1 VENNKSFFGTQ
12 GILIVILGLAGT
24 LSIALMI
31 LFKAKISDA
40 QNQNVIVKNKD
51 IAANIKTQQRLEE
64 FKTEMLTSWQQEAQA
79 KGFSTDVPSNFQGI
93 VISEAK
99 LPPEKKVIALT
110 FDDGPWPSST
120 AKVLDILK
128 KNNIKG
134 TFFVVGQNVKN
145 YPDLSKRV
153 VAEGHIIANHTW
165 HHWYHYM
172 NAQAAAYE
180 VANTGDI
187 IYQTTGVKTS
197 LFRPPGG
204 IMSNGVAAYAKNN
217 NYAIIM
223 WSADSMDYS
232 RPGVPKLINNIF
244 REAKPGGIVLM
255 HDGGGDRSR
264 TVTALP
270 EIISKFRK
278 QGYEFVTVPELLE
291 MQDQY
296 PKLLAQKPQKAVK
309 TIKSQTSQKPEKP

>member
-12 GILIVILGLAGT
+12 GILIALVGLTGT

-31 LFKAKISDA
+31 LFKNKTSDA
-40 QNQNVIVKNKD
+40 QSSSVSVEINNTT
-51 IAANIKTQQRLEE
+51 ANIKTQQRLEE
-64 FKTEMLTSWQQEAQA
+64 LKTEMLTSWQQQAQA

-110 FDDGPWPSST
+110 FDDGPWPNTT

-128 KNNIKG
+128 KNRIKS

-145 YPDLSKRV
+145 YPDLTKQI
-153 VAEGHIIANHTW
+153 VADGHIIANHTW
-165 HHWYHYM
+165 HHWYHQM

-180 VANTGDI
+180 VANTTDI
-187 IYQTTGVKTS
+187 IYQTTGVRTS

-204 IMSNGVAAYAKNN
+204 IMNNGVAAYAKNN
-217 NYAIIM
+217 KYAVIM

-232 RPGVPKLINNIF
+232 RPAVPRLMNNIF

-255 HDGGGDRSR
+255 HDGGGDRSH
-264 TVTALP
+264 TVKALP
-270 EIISKFRK
+270 EIISRFRK

-296 PKLLAQKPQKAVK
+296 PQLTAKNKSKSPQLQKPKR
-309 TIKSQTSQKPEKP
+309 P

>member
-1 VENNKSFFGTQ
+1 MENNKSFFGTQ
-12 GILIVILGLAGT
+12 GILIALVGLTGT

-31 LFKAKISDA
+31 LFKNKTSDA
-40 QNQNVIVKNKD
+40 QSPSISVEINNTTANV
-51 IAANIKTQQRLEE
+51 KTQQRLEE
-64 FKTEMLTSWQQEAQA
+64 LKTEMLTSWQQQAQA

-110 FDDGPWPSST
+110 FDDGPWPNTT

-128 KNNIKG
+128 KNRIKS

-145 YPDLSKRV
+145 YPDLTKQI
-153 VAEGHIIANHTW
+153 VADGHIIANHTW
-165 HHWYHYM
+165 HHWYHQM

-187 IYQTTGVKTS
+187 IYQTTGVRTS

-204 IMSNGVAAYAKNN
+204 IMNNGVAAYAKNN
-217 NYAIIM
+217 KYAVIM

-232 RPGVPKLINNIF
+232 RPAVPRLMNNIF

-255 HDGGGDRSR
+255 HDGGGDRSN
-264 TVTALP
+264 TVKALP
-270 EIISKFRK
+270 EIISRFRK

-291 MQDQY
+291 MQDQH
-296 PKLLAQKPQKAVK
+296 PQLTAKNKSKSPQLQKPK
-309 TIKSQTSQKPEKP
+309 KP

>member
-1 VENNKSFFGTQ
+1 MENNKSFFGTQ
-12 GILIVILGLAGT
+12 GILIAILGLTGT

-40 QNQNVIVKNKD
+40 QSQGVVVKNKD
-51 IAANIKTQQRLEE
+51 IAANVKTQQRLEE
-64 FKTEMLTSWQQEAQA
+64 FKTEMLTTWQQEAQA
-79 KGFSTDVPSNFQGI
+79 KGVSTDVPSNFQGI

-99 LPPEKKVIALT
+99 LPPGKKVIALT

-145 YPDLSKRV
+145 YPDLTKRV
-153 VAEGHIIANHTW
+153 VTDGHIIANHTW
-165 HHWYHYM
+165 HHWYHHM
-172 NAQAAAYE
+172 NAQTAAYE
-180 VANTGDI
+180 VANTTDI

-204 IMSNGVAAYAKNN
+204 NMRNGVAAYAKSNK
-217 NYAIIM
+217 YAVIM
-223 WSADSMDYS
+223 WSSDSMDYS
-232 RPGVPKLINNIF
+232 RPGVPRLINNIF

-255 HDGGGDRSR
+255 HDGGGDRSH
-264 TVTALP
+264 TVKALP
-270 EIISKFRK
+270 EIINKFRK

-296 PKLLAQKPQKAVK
+296 PHLVAQKSQKSQKAK
-309 TIKSQTSQKPEKP
+309 KP

>member
-1 VENNKSFFGTQ
+1 MENNKSFFGTQ
-12 GILIVILGLAGT
+12 GILIAILGLTGT

-40 QNQNVIVKNKD
+40 QSQGVIVKNKD
-51 IAANIKTQQRLEE
+51 IAANVKTQQRLEE
-64 FKTEMLTSWQQEAQA
+64 FKTEMLTTWQQEAQV
-79 KGFSTDVPSNFQGI
+79 KGVSTDVPSNFQGI

-99 LPPEKKVIALT
+99 LPPGKKVIALT

-145 YPDLSKRV
+145 YPDLTKRV
-153 VAEGHIIANHTW
+153 VTDGHIIANHTW
-165 HHWYHYM
+165 HHWYHHM
-172 NAQAAAYE
+172 NAQTAAYE
-180 VANTGDI
+180 VANTTDI
-187 IYQTTGVKTS
+187 IYKTTGIKTS

-204 IMSNGVAAYAKNN
+204 NMRNGVAAYAKSNK
-217 NYAIIM
+217 YAVIM
-223 WSADSMDYS
+223 WSSDSMDYS
-232 RPGVPKLINNIF
+232 RPGVPRLINNIF

-255 HDGGGDRSR
+255 HDGGGDRSH
-264 TVTALP
+264 TVKALP
-270 EIISKFRK
+270 EIISRFRK

-296 PKLLAQKPQKAVK
+296 PHLVAQKSQKSQKAK
-309 TIKSQTSQKPEKP
+309 KP

>member
-1 VENNKSFFGTQ
+1 MENNKSFFGTQ
-12 GILIVILGLAGT
+12 GILIALVGLTGT

-31 LFKAKISDA
+31 LFKNKTSDA
-40 QNQNVIVKNKD
+40 QSSSVSVEINNTT
-51 IAANIKTQQRLEE
+51 ANIKTQQRLEE
-64 FKTEMLTSWQQEAQA
+64 LKTEMLTSWQQQAQA

-110 FDDGPWPSST
+110 FDDGPWPNTT

-128 KNNIKG
+128 KNRIKS

-145 YPDLSKRV
+145 YPDLTKQI
-153 VAEGHIIANHTW
+153 VADGHIIANHTW
-165 HHWYHYM
+165 HHWYHQM

-187 IYQTTGVKTS
+187 IYQTTGVRTS

-204 IMSNGVAAYAKNN
+204 IMNNGVAAFAKNN
-217 NYAIIM
+217 KYAVIM

-232 RPGVPKLINNIF
+232 RPAVPRLMNNIF

-255 HDGGGDRSR
+255 HDGGGDRSH
-264 TVTALP
+264 TVKALP
-270 EIISKFRK
+270 EIISRFRK

-291 MQDQY
+291 MQDQH
-296 PKLLAQKPQKAVK
+296 PQLTAKNKSKSPQLQKPK
-309 TIKSQTSQKPEKP
+309 KP

>member
-1 VENNKSFFGTQ
+1 MENNKSSFGTQ
-12 GILIVILGLAGT
+12 GILIALIGLTGT

-31 LFKAKISDA
+31 LFKARISDA
-40 QNQNVIVKNKD
+40 QSQGVIVKNED
-51 IAANIKTQQRLEE
+51 IVANVKTQQRLEE

-110 FDDGPWPSST
+110 FDDGPWPNST

-145 YPDLSKRV
+145 YPDLTRRV
-153 VAEGHIIANHTW
+153 VTDGHVIANHTW
-165 HHWYHYM
+165 HHWYHHM

-204 IMSNGVAAYAKNN
+204 IMNNGVAAYAKSNK
-217 NYAIIM
+217 YAVIM
-223 WSADSMDYS
+223 WSSDSMDYA
-232 RPGVPKLINNIF
+232 RPSVPKLINNIF

-255 HDGGGDRSR
+255 HDGGGDRSH
-264 TVTALP
+264 TVKALP
-270 EIISKFRK
+270 EIISRFRK

-291 MQDQY
+291 MQNQY
-296 PKLLAQKPQKAVK
+296 PQLVAQNKTKSQKPQKPK
-309 TIKSQTSQKPEKP
+309 KP

>member
-12 GILIVILGLAGT
+12 GILIALVGLTGT

-31 LFKAKISDA
+31 LFKNKTSEA
-40 QNQNVIVKNKD
+40 QNQSISVEINNTTANV
-51 IAANIKTQQRLEE
+51 KTQQRLEE
-64 FKTEMLTSWQQEAQA
+64 LKTEMLTSWQQQAQA

-110 FDDGPWPSST
+110 FDDGPWPNTT

-128 KNNIKG
+128 KNRIKS

-145 YPDLSKRV
+145 YPDLTKQI
-153 VAEGHIIANHTW
+153 VADGHVIANHTW
-165 HHWYHYM
+165 HHWYHHM

-187 IYQTTGVKTS
+187 IYQTTGVRTS

-204 IMSNGVAAYAKNN
+204 IMNNGVAAYAKNN
-217 NYAIIM
+217 KYAVIM

-232 RPGVPKLINNIF
+232 RPAVPRLMNNIF

-255 HDGGGDRSR
+255 HDGGGDRSH
-264 TVTALP
+264 TVKALP
-270 EIISKFRK
+270 EIISRFRK

-296 PKLLAQKPQKAVK
+296 PQLTAKNKSKSPQLQKPK
-309 TIKSQTSQKPEKP
+309 KP

>member
-1 VENNKSFFGTQ
+1 MGTQ
-12 GILIVILGLAGT
+12 GILIGLIGLTGT

-51 IAANIKTQQRLEE
+51 IAANVKTQQRLEE

-79 KGFSTDVPSNFQGI
+79 KGFATDVPPKFQGI

-128 KNNIKG
+128 KNKIKG

-145 YPDLSKRV
+145 YPDLTKRV
-153 VAEGHIIANHTW
+153 VTDGHIIANHTW
-165 HHWYHYM
+165 HHWYHHM
-172 NAQAAAYE
+172 NAQTAAYE
-180 VANTGDI
+180 VANTTDI
-187 IYQTTGVKTS
+187 IYKTTGIKTS

-204 IMSNGVAAYAKNN
+204 NMRNGVAAYAKSNK
-217 NYAIIM
+217 YAVIM
-223 WSADSMDYS
+223 WSSDSMDYS
-232 RPGVPKLINNIF
+232 RPGVPRLINNIF

-255 HDGGGDRSR
+255 HDGGGDRSH
-264 TVTALP
+264 TVKALP

-296 PKLLAQKPQKAVK
+296 PQLVAHNKTKSQKPQKPK
-309 TIKSQTSQKPEKP
+309 KP

>member
-12 GILIVILGLAGT
+12 GILIALVGLTGT

-31 LFKAKISDA
+31 LFKNKTSEA
-40 QNQNVIVKNKD
+40 QNQSISVEINNTTANV
-51 IAANIKTQQRLEE
+51 KTQQRLEE
-64 FKTEMLTSWQQEAQA
+64 LKTEMLTSWQQQAQA

-110 FDDGPWPSST
+110 FDDGPWPNTT

-128 KNNIKG
+128 KNRIKS

-145 YPDLSKRV
+145 YPDLTKQI
-153 VAEGHIIANHTW
+153 VADGHIIANHTW
-165 HHWYHYM
+165 HHWYHQM

-180 VANTGDI
+180 VANTTDI
-187 IYQTTGVKTS
+187 IYQTTGVRTS

-204 IMSNGVAAYAKNN
+204 IMNNGVAAYAKNN
-217 NYAIIM
+217 KYAVIM

-232 RPGVPKLINNIF
+232 RPAVPRLMNNIF

-255 HDGGGDRSR
+255 HDGGGDRSH
-264 TVTALP
+264 TVKALP
-270 EIISKFRK
+270 EIISRFRK
-278 QGYEFVTVPELLE
+278 QGYEFVTVPQLLE
-291 MQDQY
+291 MQDQH
-296 PKLLAQKPQKAVK
+296 PQLTAKNKSKSPQLQKPK
-309 TIKSQTSQKPEKP
+309 KP

>member
-12 GILIVILGLAGT
+12 GILIALVGLTGT

-31 LFKAKISDA
+31 LFKNKTSEA
-40 QNQNVIVKNKD
+40 QNQSVSVEINNTTANV
-51 IAANIKTQQRLEE
+51 KTQQRLEE
-64 FKTEMLTSWQQEAQA
+64 LKTEMLTSWQQQAQA

-110 FDDGPWPSST
+110 FDDGPWPNTT

-128 KNNIKG
+128 KNRIKS

-145 YPDLSKRV
+145 YPDLTKQI
-153 VAEGHIIANHTW
+153 VADGHIIANHTW
-165 HHWYHYM
+165 HHWYHQM

-187 IYQTTGVKTS
+187 IYQTTGVRTS

-204 IMSNGVAAYAKNN
+204 IMNNGVAAYAKNN
-217 NYAIIM
+217 KYAVIM

-232 RPGVPKLINNIF
+232 RPAVPRLMNNIF

-255 HDGGGDRSR
+255 HDGGGDRSH
-264 TVTALP
+264 TVKALP
-270 EIISKFRK
+270 EIISRFRK

-291 MQDQY
+291 MQDQH
-296 PKLLAQKPQKAVK
+296 PQLTAKNKSKSPQLQKPK
-309 TIKSQTSQKPEKP
+309 KP

>member
-1 VENNKSFFGTQ
+1 MENNKSFFGTQ
-12 GILIVILGLAGT
+12 GILIALVGLTGT

-31 LFKAKISDA
+31 LFKNKTSEA
-40 QNQNVIVKNKD
+40 QNQSISVEINNTNANV
-51 IAANIKTQQRLEE
+51 KTQQRLEE
-64 FKTEMLTSWQQEAQA
+64 LKTEMLTSWQQQAQA

-110 FDDGPWPSST
+110 FDDGPWPNTT

-128 KNNIKG
+128 KNRIKS

-145 YPDLSKRV
+145 YPDLTKQI
-153 VAEGHIIANHTW
+153 VADGHIIANHTW
-165 HHWYHYM
+165 HHWYHQM

-187 IYQTTGVKTS
+187 IYQTTGVRTS

-204 IMSNGVAAYAKNN
+204 IMNNGVAAYTKNN
-217 NYAIIM
+217 KYAVII

-232 RPGVPKLINNIF
+232 RPAVPRLMNNIF

-255 HDGGGDRSR
+255 HDGGGDRSH
-264 TVTALP
+264 TVKALP
-270 EIISKFRK
+270 EIISRFRK

-291 MQDQY
+291 MQDQH
-296 PKLLAQKPQKAVK
+296 PQLTAKNKSKSPQLQKPKR
-309 TIKSQTSQKPEKP
+309 P

>member
-1 VENNKSFFGTQ
+1 MENNKSFFGTQ
-12 GILIVILGLAGT
+12 GILIALVGLTGT

-31 LFKAKISDA
+31 LFKNKTSDA
-40 QNQNVIVKNKD
+40 QSSSVSVEINNTT
-51 IAANIKTQQRLEE
+51 ANIKTQQRLEE
-64 FKTEMLTSWQQEAQA
+64 LKTEMLTSWQQQ
-79 KGFSTDVPSNFQGI
+79 
-93 VISEAK
+93 AK

-110 FDDGPWPSST
+110 FDDGPWPNTT

-128 KNNIKG
+128 KNRIKS

-145 YPDLSKRV
+145 YPDLTKQI
-153 VAEGHIIANHTW
+153 VADGHIIANHTW
-165 HHWYHYM
+165 HHWYHQM

-187 IYQTTGVKTS
+187 IYQTTGVRTS

-204 IMSNGVAAYAKNN
+204 IMNNGVAAYAKNN
-217 NYAIIM
+217 KYAVIM

-232 RPGVPKLINNIF
+232 RPAVPRLMNNIF

-255 HDGGGDRSR
+255 HDGGGDRST
-264 TVTALP
+264 TVKALP
-270 EIISKFRK
+270 EIISRFRK

-291 MQDQY
+291 MQDQH
-296 PKLLAQKPQKAVK
+296 PQLTAKNKSKSPQLQKPKN
-309 TIKSQTSQKPEKP
+309 P

>member
-12 GILIVILGLAGT
+12 GILIALVGLTGT

-31 LFKAKISDA
+31 LFKNKTSDA
-40 QNQNVIVKNKD
+40 KNQSISVEINNTTANV
-51 IAANIKTQQRLEE
+51 KTQQRLEE
-64 FKTEMLTSWQQEAQA
+64 LKTEMLTSWQQQAQA

-110 FDDGPWPSST
+110 FDDGPWPNTT

-128 KNNIKG
+128 KNRIKS

-145 YPDLSKRV
+145 YPDLTKQI
-153 VAEGHIIANHTW
+153 VADGHIIANHTW
-165 HHWYHYM
+165 HHWYHQM

-180 VANTGDI
+180 VANTTDI
-187 IYQTTGVKTS
+187 IYQTTGVRTS

-204 IMSNGVAAYAKNN
+204 IMNNGVAAYAKNN
-217 NYAIIM
+217 KYAVIM

-232 RPGVPKLINNIF
+232 RPAVPRLMNNIF

-255 HDGGGDRSR
+255 HDGGGDRSN
-264 TVTALP
+264 TVKALP
-270 EIISKFRK
+270 EIISRFRK

-291 MQDQY
+291 MQDQH
-296 PKLLAQKPQKAVK
+296 PQLTAKNKSKSPQLQKPKR
-309 TIKSQTSQKPEKP
+309 P

>member
-1 VENNKSFFGTQ
+1 MENNKSSFGTQ
-12 GILIVILGLAGT
+12 EILIGLIGLAGT

-31 LFKAKISDA
+31 LFKAQTSDA

-51 IAANIKTQQRLEE
+51 IAANVKTQQRLEE
-64 FKTEMLTSWQQEAQA
+64 FKSEMLTSWQQEAQA
-79 KGFSTDVPSNFQGI
+79 KGFATDVPPKFQGV
-93 VISEAK
+93 VINEAK

-110 FDDGPWPSST
+110 FDDGPWPNST
-120 AKVLDILK
+120 AQVLDILK

-134 TFFVVGQNVKN
+134 TFFVVGQNVKT
-145 YPDLSKRV
+145 YPDLTKRV
-153 VAEGHIIANHTW
+153 VTDGHIIANHTW
-165 HHWYHYM
+165 HHWYHHM

-180 VANTGDI
+180 VANTTDI

-204 IMSNGVAAYAKNN
+204 IMSNGVAAYAKSNK
-217 NYAIIM
+217 YAVIM
-223 WSADSMDYS
+223 WSSDSMDYA
-232 RPGVPKLINNIF
+232 RPGVPRLINNIF

-255 HDGGGDRSR
+255 HDGGGDRSH
-264 TVTALP
+264 TVKALP
-270 EIISKFRK
+270 EIISRFRK

-296 PKLLAQKPQKAVK
+296 PQVVAQKSQKSQKAK
-309 TIKSQTSQKPEKP
+309 KP

>member
-1 VENNKSFFGTQ
+1 LGTQ
-12 GILIVILGLAGT
+12 GILIGLIGLTGT

-51 IAANIKTQQRLEE
+51 IAANVKTQQRLEE

-79 KGFSTDVPSNFQGI
+79 KGFSTDVPPKFQGI

-145 YPDLSKRV
+145 YPDLTKRV
-153 VAEGHIIANHTW
+153 VTDGHIIANHTW
-165 HHWYHYM
+165 HHWYHHM
-172 NAQAAAYE
+172 NAQTAAYE
-180 VANTGDI
+180 VANTTDI
-187 IYQTTGVKTS
+187 IYKTTGIKTS

-204 IMSNGVAAYAKNN
+204 NMRNGVAAYAKSNK
-217 NYAIIM
+217 YAVIM
-223 WSADSMDYS
+223 WSSDSMDYS
-232 RPGVPKLINNIF
+232 RPGVPRLINNIF

-255 HDGGGDRSR
+255 HDGGGDRSH
-264 TVTALP
+264 TVKALP

-296 PKLLAQKPQKAVK
+296 PHLVAQNKTKSQKPQKPK
-309 TIKSQTSQKPEKP
+309 KP